1 MIITALYMNTT
12 SIFNNNT
19 SSNTSTTTTST
30 PTNVPTPTIKV
41 TDNIIDKINGTNR
54 INVEPEFGR
63 LKRQFDKGNFIQIG
77 NFNNKN
83 YELTYV
89 ENGETND
96 DFKILALP
104 KYSYITTLKDH
115 MLLEFPE
122 IQLSRYPMRSRSF
135 IEKYGGSMN
144 SLTVIINKKN
154 KDHSSVFKTLGS
166 IDEFNKSSVCKK
178 KQEYYGL
185 IKPYNYNTDI
195 GNNPNTNSAADNHSI
210 KMSFYTKGKMV
221 LTRVT
226 KTHEEDMSVIDEIE
240 GITLDQLALLLSGGV
255 KVSIVASVPYVWS
268 SKLEKKGET
277 QDKGEETVN
286 PEIDTETE
294 KKTIIC
300 SGTKMKIVAI
310 HVVVPTTSNKL
321 SYGKQKGSI
330 IRKVNYSSMTNREKS
345 AKGANESLKS
355 FNNNSFIQELTFTRL
370 VTMGT
375 IVAMIVAMIKWI

>member
-1 MIITALYMNTT
+1 MNTT
-12 SIFNNNT
+12 STFNNNT
-19 SSNTSTTTTST
+19 SGNTST
-30 PTNVPTPTIKV
+30 VPPIKV

-104 KYSYITTLKDH
+104 KYSYIATLKDH
-115 MLLEFPE
+115 MLLELPE
-122 IQLSRYPMRSRSF
+122 IQLSRYPMRSRGF

-144 SLTVIINKKN
+144 NLTVIINKKN
-154 KDHSSVFKTLGS
+154 KDHATIFKTLGS

-226 KTHEEDMSVIDEIE
+226 KTHAEDMSVIDEIE

-255 KVSIVASVPYVWS
+255 KVSIIASLPYVWS
-268 SKLEKKGET
+268 SKIEKKGET
-277 QDKGEETVN
+277 QDTEETVN
-286 PEIDTETE
+286 PETQTETKTETE
-294 KKTIIC
+294 TKKTIIGC
-300 SGTKMKIVAI
+300 GTKMKIVAI
-310 HVVVPTTSNKL
+310 HVVIPATSNKL
-321 SYGKQKGSI
+321 SYGKQKGSV
-330 IRKVNYSSMTNREKS
+330 IRKVNYSSMTNREKAS
-345 AKGANESLKS
+345 KDANGYLKKS
-355 FNNNSFIQELTFTRL
+355 DNNSFIQELTFTRL
-370 VTMGT
+370 VTMGA
-375 IVAMIVAMIKWI
+375 IVAMIVAIIKWM